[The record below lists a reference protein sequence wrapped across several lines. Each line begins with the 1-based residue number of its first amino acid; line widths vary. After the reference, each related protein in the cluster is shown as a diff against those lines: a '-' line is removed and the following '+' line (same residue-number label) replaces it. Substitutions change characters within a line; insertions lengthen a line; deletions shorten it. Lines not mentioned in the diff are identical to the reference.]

1 MPGNLRVYLVG
12 LLLLI
17 FSLVVFITSIY
28 LAVNGYIVAS
38 LVGAAIGSVTLIV
51 GADLVRES

>member
-1 MPGNLRVYLVG
+1 LPGNMKVYLVG

-17 FSLVVFITSIY
+17 FSLAVFVAAIY

>member
-17 FSLVVFITSIY
+17 FSLAVFITSIY

>member
-12 LLLLI
+12 LLLLL
-17 FSLVVFITSIY
+17 FSLAVFIASIY

>member
-1 MPGNLRVYLVG
+1 LPGNLRVYLVG

-17 FSLVVFITSIY
+17 FSLAVFITSIY

>member
-17 FSLVVFITSIY
+17 FSLAVFIASIY

-51 GADLVRES
+51 GADLVRGS